1 MPIAMNRAR
10 GTNLE
15 IVIKLLTNFDTLTP
29 KIFTMVRPT
38 IKINEITSFAK
49 SPLNAGTAAP
59 NAVAKP
65 TAMAAQAITVTIHFR
80 TPTSK
85 AQKSPN
91 ACFAYR

>member
-1 MPIAMNRAR
+1 MPIAMNKAR

-59 NAVAKP
+59 SAVAKP

>member
-1 MPIAMNRAR
+1 MNRVS

-29 KIFTMVRPT
+29 NIFTTVRPT
-38 IKINEITSFAK
+38 IKINEMTSFAK
-49 SPLNAGTAAP
+49 SPLKAGTAAP
-59 NAVAKP
+59 NAVA
-65 TAMAAQAITVTIHFR
+65 TAIAAHAITVTIHFR